1 MKRIEFGEYRTNT
14 ATRRLVEECLDS
26 NWISMGP
33 KVARLESEWC
43 KLFGYKHARAVS
55 SGTAA
60 GMAACM
66 ALYDLGAKP
75 GDEII
80 CPALSFIATA
90 NAIRAAGFTPRFVDV
105 KLETMNINEEQIEA
119 AINERTVAIK
129 VVNLMGK
136 PAELAKIRAIAD
148 KHHLYVIVDNCEGYG
163 CRHKGKYSLK
173 YAHMETASFYA
184 AHLLCSGEGGMVSTN
199 DQEIDWNLNS
209 IRNHGRSAGNPNYFN
224 HVRYGL
230 NLKMTDLQAA
240 VALGSIDDWLET
252 FAKRHDNV
260 TGLREL
266 VEGTEDKAWFTEEA
280 EHDMNAPHGFSIT
293 LKPAYEG
300 HNIAFQCALDKASI
314 HWKSNFGSIPLHGA
328 YSYHRRRPNE
338 FPNARYIGFHGLH
351 VGCHQY
357 LSLDDLEYMG
367 KTIRTFLE
375 GLHA

>member
-1 MKRIEFGEYRTNT
+1 MKRIEFGEYRTNA
-14 ATRRLVEECLDS
+14 ATRQHVQECLDS

-33 KVARLESEWC
+33 KVAQLESEWC
-43 KLFGYKHARAVS
+43 KLFGYMHARAVS

-66 ALYDLGAKP
+66 ALYDLGAKL

-105 KLETMNINEEQIEA
+105 KLETMNIDEEQIEA

-136 PAELAKIRAIAD
+136 PAELAKIWDIAD
-148 KHHLYVIVDNCEGYG
+148 KHHLIVIVDNCEGYG
-163 CRHKGKYSLK
+163 CRHKGKYSLE

-184 AHLLCSGEGGMVSTN
+184 AHMLCCGEGGMVSTN
-199 DQEIDWNLNS
+199 SQGLAVYIES
-209 IRNHGRSAGNPNYFN
+209 IRNHGRTGGSAYFN

-230 NLKMTDLQAA
+230 NLKMSDLHAA
-240 VALGSIDDWLET
+240 VALGGVGT
-252 FAKRHDNV
+252 FWQCFSLRHANIHYLRMAV
-260 TGLREL
+260 KGL
-266 VEGTEDKAWFTEEA
+266 EDKAWFTEEA
-280 EHDMNAPHGFSIT
+280 PGDVNAPHGFSIT
-293 LKPAYEG
+293 LKPAYKDK
-300 HNIAFQCALDKASI
+300 IKDFQACLDAASI
-314 HWKSNFGSIPLHGA
+314 HWKRNFGSIPHHPAFQGRQAVEKFPGA
-328 YSYHRRRPNE
+328 YYHGD
-338 FPNARYIGFHGLH
+338 FGLH

-375 GLHA
+375 GLRG